1 MSIRGI
7 QRRARKAAVL
17 MVVGGSLF
25 QVGSCDPT
33 VRSTLLTGLQTTT
46 EALFDTLVATFFT
59 SLANDNNVGGGS
71 GGLTTT

>member
-7 QRRARKAAVL
+7 RRKARRAAVM

-33 VRSTLLTGLQTTT
+33 VRTTLLTGLQVTT

-59 SLANDNNVGGGS
+59 SLANDNDIGGGG